1 MSVKIFLKKICCCV
15 FLLLFCLGSYCLYL
29 RYIKYKNTVI
39 IQLNGGLGNQ
49 LYQVVF
55 GMTLKKEYGKVV
67 KYDLIKLKNEK
78 KRIWV
83 KYYLDKFNIDLD
95 TYYNPVERLILT
107 TIFEAENC
115 EKGNY
120 YYNYNPYCFK
130 RKGIYFKGYFEN
142 PKYFKKYMPEIINAF
157 TKLNKKYEYEL
168 DERNKKI
175 IKEMQ
180 SHKNSVVINI
190 RLGDFLKFKSLNL
203 CNFDYYRR
211 AMKVFDKM
219 EDVHYYIF
227 SDDIEGA
234 KKYFKTDKPHT
245 FVDINPLEKPYLNLI
260 LSSSGKHNISS
271 NSTFAIWAAM
281 LNSNPNKI
289 VVCPKDFL
297 KAGVYDNAFYI
308 SARQIYPDSW
318 IKIDVSKDKPIWL
331 SEIKTKFN
339 DEFFAEELKKK

>member
-1 MSVKIFLKKICCCV
+1 MVLE
-15 FLLLFCLGSYCLYL
+15 
-29 RYIKYKNTVI
+29 
-39 IQLNGGLGNQ
+39 
-49 LYQVVF
+49 
-55 GMTLKKEYGKVV
+55 KEYGKVV

-83 KYYLDKFNIDLD
+83 KYHLDKFNIDLD
-95 TYYNPVERLILT
+95 TYYNPAERLILK
-107 TIFEAENC
+107 TIFKAKNC
-115 EKGNY
+115 EDGY
-120 YYNYNPYCFK
+120 YYYSYNPYCFE
-130 RKGIYFKGYFEN
+130 RKGIYFKGYYSN
-142 PKYFKKYMPEIINAF
+142 PKYFEKYMPEIVNAF

-190 RLGDFLKFKSLNL
+190 RLGDFLNIKEMNI

-219 EDVHYYIF
+219 EDVHYYVF

-260 LSSSGKHNISS
+260 LSSSAKHNIAS
-271 NSTFAIWAAM
+271 NSTFAIWAGM

-289 VVCPKDFL
+289 VVCPKDFFKL
-297 KAGVYDNAFYI
+297 AGVIDNSHYI
-308 SARQIYPDSW
+308 NSRQIYPDNW
-318 IKIDVSKDKPIWL
+318 IKIDVINDNPIELSK
-331 SEIKTKFN
+331 IKTEFN
-339 DEFFAEELKKK
+339 SEFFAKELKKK